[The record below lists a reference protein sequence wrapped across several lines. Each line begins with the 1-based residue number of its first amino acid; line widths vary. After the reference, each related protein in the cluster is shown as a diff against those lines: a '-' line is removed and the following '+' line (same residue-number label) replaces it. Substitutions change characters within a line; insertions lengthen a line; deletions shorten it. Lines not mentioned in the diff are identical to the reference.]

1 MAGLFA
7 ADDVTASEHF
17 FENVAVADGGT
28 SERNAFTGQDEFEA
42 EIGHG
47 SGDDAIPFELVLR
60 FEVAS
65 DGEENA
71 IAVDDFAGFANEEG
85 AVGIAI
91 EGHTE
96 LGALGDHALLQTF
109 EMERAAAGIDVAA
122 IGGDAHLDDIGA
134 ERTEEFGAELVGGAV
149 GAIENDAEAG
159 KSGAGKDTAAKKI
172 QILRVQR
179 LVSVKK
185 KRIFRRRI
193 GAVFEN
199 VGFQLFF
206 DRVRE
211 LHAGVGE
218 KFDAIV
224 LIGIVRGGDDD
235 TCLKIIL
242 ANEAGDAWGGDYTSE
257 SYGSPSV
264 LEA

>member
-7 ADDVTASEHF
+7 TDDVTASEHF
-17 FENVAVADGGT
+17 FENVAVANGGA

-47 SGDDAIPFELVLR
+47 SGNDAIALEFVLG

-96 LGALGDHALLQTF
+96 LGALGDHALLQAF

-122 IGGDAHLDDIGA
+122 IGGDAHLDDVGA
-134 ERTEEFGAELVGGAV
+134 ERAEEFGAELVGGAV

-159 KSGAGKDTAAKKI
+159 KIGAGKDTGAKKI
-172 QILRVQR
+172 
-179 LVSVKK
+179 
-185 KRIFRRRI
+185 
-193 GAVFEN
+193 
-199 VGFQLFF
+199 
-206 DRVRE
+206 
-211 LHAGVGE
+211 
-218 KFDAIV
+218 
-224 LIGIVRGGDDD
+224 
-235 TCLKIIL
+235 
-242 ANEAGDAWGGDYTSE
+242 
-257 SYGSPSV
+257 
-264 LEA
+264 